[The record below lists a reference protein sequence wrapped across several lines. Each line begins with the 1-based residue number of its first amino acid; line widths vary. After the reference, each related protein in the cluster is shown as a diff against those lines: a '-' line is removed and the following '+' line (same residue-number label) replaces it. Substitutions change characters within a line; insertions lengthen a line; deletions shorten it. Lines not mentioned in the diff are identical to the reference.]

1 MRPKIFNAKLL
12 IVCALLVGWQ
22 GSFAQAKTEDEKAY
36 TLKMQKLQSQMHE
49 LQKEMSQLQKQKI
62 KEQSAELRKLAT
74 ELSGQARTFTNEL
87 NVSGF
92 SKGLG
97 ITGDQDAVILRQDV
111 QKLQELKVPNGATF
125 NYNNDKALQEKVQ
138 SGELFEKIKNYSKSY
153 PADGNDKLQIS
164 NSYGKVTVNT
174 WTKNEVKV
182 DIQIKTYANKED
194 EAQKM
199 LDNISIIDS
208 KDNSLISFKTNIERT
223 NDGNSNWGSWFSSG
237 RSNVRKSEINYVV
250 YMPSKNQLQIT
261 NRYGATVLPDLYG
274 KVQIENTY
282 GSLTAKTLSNPA
294 NEIKVRYG
302 SANIENLNS
311 RDVSVAY
318 GSLTLGEADNL
329 NAEISYS
336 SANFGKLKS
345 SATISARYCGSM
357 QIGDLDKNLKSLSVN
372 SSYSSLKVGLPENLN
387 ADFDVTVH
395 YGSFNYGNRAVTL
408 ANQQEDD
415 GRRYNSTKTFKGS
428 MGKGNSD
435 KTIMIKANYGSV
447 KFD

>member
-49 LQKEMSQLQKQKI
+49 LQKEMNQLQTKKF
-62 KEQSAELRKLAT
+62 KEQSAELGKLAT

-111 QKLQELKVPNGATF
+111 QKLQGLKVPNVTTF

-153 PADGNDKLQIS
+153 AADGNDKLQIS

-182 DIQIKTYANKED
+182 EIQIKTYANKED

-208 KDNSLISFKTNIERT
+208 KESSLISFKTNIERT

-345 SATISARYCGSM
+345 SATINARYCGSM

-395 YGSFNYGNRAVTL
+395 YGSFNYGSRAVTL

-428 MGKGNSD
+428 MGKGNAD